1 MKKEHEFVLKASLI
15 DKNEKDIN
23 EINSL
28 LDEELDWVEVAGIML
43 NHRLGGYVIKGL
55 DKEQKEKM
63 PKEVSKA
70 LGFLVKAQ
78 KEQFKENIEELRK
91 VNVAL
96 LGDDIRF
103 AALKGAFFGC
113 EMYEKGTR
121 GSNDI
126 DLLVYEEDLDKLDV
140 CLRNMGYIQSN
151 MTNGEFVEAT
161 KKEKII
167 QRMNYHDLVP
177 YVKPS
182 SDGIFELDINFLFD
196 GKTNLVDKDVYD
208 MGTKIYKGDYEIV
221 GLNYYTNMAFLCC
234 HFYREAS
241 DTIWTSGG
249 RDVTL
254 YKIVDMMNYIRHYR
268 EHLDY
273 EELVNIIKI
282 LHIEKK
288 AYFTFKIMTEFYDDK
303 FLVAMLEKLSKYET
317 EDDEMKKIYDSK
329 NKTTIC
335 RNETFYEKAF
345 ARGNA

>member
-1 MKKEHEFVLKASLI
+1 MKKEHEFILKASVI
-15 DKNEKDIN
+15 DKNEEEVK
-23 EINSL
+23 EINFL
-28 LDEELDWVEVAGIML
+28 LQNELDWVEIAGILL
-43 NHRLGGYVIKGL
+43 NHRLGGYVFKGL
-55 DKEQKEKM
+55 NKEQKEKM
-63 PKEVSKA
+63 PKEVRKA
-70 LGFLVKAQ
+70 LELLVKAQ
-78 KEQFKENIEELRK
+78 KEQFDENIDELSK
-91 VNVAL
+91 VNAYLVNTN
-96 LGDDIRF
+96 IRF

-113 EMYEKGTR
+113 EMYERGTR
-121 GSNDI
+121 RSNDI

-151 MTNGEFVEAT
+151 IPNGKLIEAS

-182 SDGIFELDINFLFD
+182 ADGIYELDINFLFD
-196 GKTNLVDKDVYD
+196 GKTNLIDKDVYE

-254 YKIVDMMNYIRHYR
+254 YKIVDMINYIRHYR

-273 EELVNIIKI
+273 YELVNVIKK

-288 AYFTFKIMTEFYDDK
+288 AYFTFRIMTEFYNDV
-303 FLVAMLEKLSKYET
+303 FLETMIEKLHGYKA
-317 EDDEMKKIYDSK
+317 EDDEMKKIYDSR
-329 NKTTIC
+329 NKTMIY
-335 RNETFYEKAF
+335 RDETFYEKAF
-345 ARGNA
+345 GRG